1 LIWHFLFVIW
11 ILTNMAHTKAKGTSK
26 LGRDSRSKRLGVKV
40 FGGQKAVA
48 GEIIV
53 RQRGSKYY
61 IGEGVAMGNDDTIY
75 AKKEGTVNFT
85 SKSVKRFSGKRIQK
99 AVVSVK

>member
-1 LIWHFLFVIW
+1 
-11 ILTNMAHTKAKGTSK
+11 MAHTKAKSTSK
-26 LGRDSRSKRLGVKV
+26 LGRDSNAQRLGVKV
-40 FGGQKAVA
+40 FGGQKIQA

-61 IGEGVAMGNDDTIY
+61 SGEGVARGNDDTIY
-75 AKKEGTVNFT
+75 AKKDGIVTFT
-85 SKSVKRFSGKRIQK
+85 KEKVKKFTGRKIDK

>member
-1 LIWHFLFVIW
+1 
-11 ILTNMAHTKAKGTSK
+11 MAHTKAKSTSK
-26 LGRDSRSKRLGVKV
+26 LGRDSNAQRLGVKV
-40 FGGQKAVA
+40 FGGQKIQA

-61 IGEGVAMGNDDTIY
+61 SGEGVARGNDDTIY
-75 AKKEGTVNFT
+75 AKKDGVVTFT
-85 SKSVKRFSGKRIQK
+85 KEKIKKFTGRKIDK

>member
-1 LIWHFLFVIW
+1 
-11 ILTNMAHTKAKGTSK
+11 MAHTKAKSTSK
-26 LGRDSRSKRLGVKV
+26 LGRDSNAQRLGVKV
-40 FGGQKAVA
+40 FGGQKIKS

-61 IGEGVAMGNDDTIY
+61 SGEGVARGNDDTIY
-75 AKKEGTVNFT
+75 AKKDGVVTFT
-85 SKSVKRFSGKRIQK
+85 KEKVKKFTGRKIDK